1 MFHMKFSSNLF
12 FETLSTK
19 LRWRILEI
27 LKEKPKTVNEICK
40 IIKEDQSKI
49 SHNLKRLRECYF
61 IEVKKQGKERI
72 YSLNEDTILPLLN
85 LVDKHMKKYCCKT
98 CPMKCGG

>member
-1 MFHMKFSSNLF
+1 MKSYSNLF

-19 LRWRILEI
+19 LRWKILEI
-27 LKEKPKTVNEICK
+27 LREKSRTVSEICK
-40 IIKEDQSKI
+40 IVKEDQSKI
-49 SHNLKRLRECYF
+49 SHNLRKLKDCHF
-61 IEVKKQGKERI
+61 INVKKMGKERI
-72 YSLNEDTILPLLN
+72 YSLNQETILPLLN

>member
-1 MFHMKFSSNLF
+1 MKFSSNLF

-19 LRWRILEI
+19 LRWKILES
-27 LKEKPKTVNEICK
+27 LKNKKKSVNEICNLL
-40 IIKEDQSKI
+40 KEDQSKV
-49 SHNLKRLRECYF
+49 SHNLKKLKECHF
-61 IEVKKQGKERI
+61 INVEKKGKERV

-98 CPMKCGG
+98 CPMKCGGLK